1 MAEKKITA
9 DMGDHQ
15 QMHHRQLFSWAA
27 GASDRCADFVLFL
40 IIADSGEWSVDA
52 MRTRPQ

>member
-9 DMGDHQ
+9 DMSDHQ

-40 IIADSGEWSVDA
+40 IIAGSGEWSVDA